1 MVSGPLFRNELQS
14 ATSSGFNRRNDSSN
28 LHPGGIDETSPLI
41 GRGNFEPPPEPF
53 HRLRILLGHVFASSD
68 SEFRIISWPSS
79 ALVTLFGLLATS
91 YLHVLLIF
99 LPFAILATLLHWNP
113 MTQLVFG
120 CLSIIPLSSLTDSV
134 TYEISL
140 RCGQTVGGLLSAIL
154 ASTVEI
160 SFGIVALSHN
170 EIDFLQA
177 TLLGH
182 VVCCTLLG
190 LGLSFTT
197 GGLRFHEQ
205 EINSA
210 ALMTLSFSIS
220 VATTSTVL
228 PTILNFIVSRFGK
241 RTEHDMTALSLALAI
256 VLLAIYILYLFYQL
270 RTHTEL
276 FDEDEPG
283 IEAEE
288 YDEPTLSSWS
298 ALLVLVVV
306 IFLLVICWQSIVS
319 NIGAIAAETHVSKAF
334 VGFVLIPLICN
345 AKTLFTTVRLAHRD
359 KLSLV
364 VDTTIA
370 LVLQILLFVLPI
382 LTVLGWIMNC
392 ELRYVFGMLQV
403 VCLLAATLTMTLVLP
418 NGRSTYLE
426 GVFCLA
432 LYVIIIMTMLEFSD
446 DAGL

>member
-1 MVSGPLFRNELQS
+1 
-14 ATSSGFNRRNDSSN
+14 
-28 LHPGGIDETSPLI
+28 
-41 GRGNFEPPPEPF
+41 
-53 HRLRILLGHVFASSD
+53 
-68 SEFRIISWPSS
+68 
-79 ALVTLFGLLATS
+79 
-91 YLHVLLIF
+91 
-99 LPFAILATLLHWNP
+99 
-113 MTQLVFG
+113 
-120 CLSIIPLSSLTDSV
+120 
-134 TYEISL
+134 
-140 RCGQTVGGLLSAIL
+140 
-154 ASTVEI
+154 
-160 SFGIVALSHN
+160 
-170 EIDFLQA
+170 
-177 TLLGH
+177 
-182 VVCCTLLG
+182 
-190 LGLSFTT
+190 
-197 GGLRFHEQ
+197 
-205 EINSA
+205 
-210 ALMTLSFSIS
+210 MTLSFSIS

-403 VCLLAATLTMTLVLP
+403 VCLLAATLTMTSVLP